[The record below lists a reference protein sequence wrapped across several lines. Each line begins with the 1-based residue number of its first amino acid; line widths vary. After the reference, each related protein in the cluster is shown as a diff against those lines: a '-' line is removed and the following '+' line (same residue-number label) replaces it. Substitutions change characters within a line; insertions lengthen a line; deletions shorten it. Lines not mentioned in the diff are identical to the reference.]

1 MDMGP
6 YMYANLYIMSTNYH
20 QSLDRVAR
28 NLCVLESKNR
38 HFWPIL
44 TFFEKKL
51 SQCQISIG

>member
-44 TFFEKKL
+44 TFFEKNQVNAKFL
-51 SQCQISIG
+51 